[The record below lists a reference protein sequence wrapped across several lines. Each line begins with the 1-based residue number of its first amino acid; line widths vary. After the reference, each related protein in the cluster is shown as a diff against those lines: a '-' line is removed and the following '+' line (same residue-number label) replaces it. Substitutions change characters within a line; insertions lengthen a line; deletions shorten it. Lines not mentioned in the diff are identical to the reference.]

1 MTVGAKEIARVLGGE
16 RILRRRIRSLSELN
30 AAVSE
35 GLPRAALREAARHIA
50 PTERESAELM
60 HRVVPRGTL
69 ARRKTRLSRAESERL
84 ERYARL
90 MALAELVWGNA
101 DDARAFLNES
111 HPMLGDRIPIDL
123 ARTELGARMVEDL
136 LLGLE
141 YNVAV

>member
-1 MTVGAKEIARVLGGE
+1 
-16 RILRRRIRSLSELN
+16 
-30 AAVSE
+30 
-35 GLPRAALREAARHIA
+35 
-50 PTERESAELM
+50 M